1 MSEREKQR
9 VRLKEK
15 FWTPDISGEEPRL
28 IGSQCE
34 NCGELFFPKKEKGWC
49 THCQKPLL
57 KDINLSRE
65 GKIISYSVVMQQP
78 GGGFYHG
85 KVPYAYGQ
93 VDLPEGV
100 RIITLFAADDFND
113 LEVGK
118 NARLVI
124 DKLCDD
130 DDGNEVVTFK
140 FSPNN

>member
-1 MSEREKQR
+1 MSENKKKK
-9 VRLKEK
+9 VRLKEG

-34 NCGELFFPKKEKGWC
+34 NCGEIFFPKKEKGWC
-49 THCQKPLL
+49 THCQKSSL
-57 KDINLSRE
+57 KDIYLSRE

-85 KVPYAYGQ
+85 EVPYAYGQ
-93 VDLPEGV
+93 VELPEGV
-100 RIITLFAADDFND
+100 RVITLFTADDFDD

-118 NARLVI
+118 NAKLVI

-130 DDGNEVVTFK
+130 DEGNEVVTFK
-140 FSPNN
+140 FSPIN